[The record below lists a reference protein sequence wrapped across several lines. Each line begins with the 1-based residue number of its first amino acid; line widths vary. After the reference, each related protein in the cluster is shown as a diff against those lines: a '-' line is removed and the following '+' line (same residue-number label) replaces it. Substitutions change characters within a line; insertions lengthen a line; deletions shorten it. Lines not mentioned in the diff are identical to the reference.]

1 MKKLIAVAMLAV
13 AVPVLAANTH
23 ADAKA
28 AQAITNNADARALA
42 VQAARQT
49 TVLLKNDGA
58 LPLHEVKTLAVIG
71 PNAAR
76 VDLGGYSNVPNHTVS
91 LLDGIKAKVGSRIK
105 VLSAEGVRITDKGG
119 TRLLVNDAEPPDIEA
134 KLAELQSPRGWGLFL
149 IKNMVD
155 DMRITS
161 DATHHTVELM
171 LYLEGGDM
179 LERQLK
185 AHVREKLI
193 AACWL
198 AD

>member
-1 MKKLIAVAMLAV
+1 M
-13 AVPVLAANTH
+13 
-23 ADAKA
+23 
-28 AQAITNNADARALA
+28 
-42 VQAARQT
+42 
-49 TVLLKNDGA
+49 
-58 LPLHEVKTLAVIG
+58 
-71 PNAAR
+71 
-76 VDLGGYSNVPNHTVS
+76 
-91 LLDGIKAKVGSRIK
+91 RI
-105 VLSAEGVRITDKGG
+105 SDKGG
-119 TRLLVNDAEPPDIEA
+119 TRLLVNDAELPDIEA